1 VLVAAATPRGSGTGS
16 LAVSMLQSSK
26 DRASSEAF
34 EIKYIFNE
42 SEM

>member
-1 VLVAAATPRGSGTGS
+1 VLVAAATPGGRNGR

-26 DRASSEAF
+26 DRASSEVF

-42 SEM
+42 SQM

>member
-1 VLVAAATPRGSGTGS
+1 VLVAAATPRGAKGAT

-26 DRASSEAF
+26 DHASSEAF

>member
-1 VLVAAATPRGSGTGS
+1 
-16 LAVSMLQSSK
+16 MLQSSK
-26 DRASSEAF
+26 DRANSEII